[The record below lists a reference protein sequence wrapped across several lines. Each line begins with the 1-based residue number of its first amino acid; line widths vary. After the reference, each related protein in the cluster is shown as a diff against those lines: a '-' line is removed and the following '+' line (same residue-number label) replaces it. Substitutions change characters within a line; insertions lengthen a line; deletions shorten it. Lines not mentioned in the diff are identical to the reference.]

1 MASESQV
8 RLQIEY
14 PQQLSR
20 LHLLLKTFLGWLYV
34 VIPHMI
40 ILYIYGI
47 LAAVVTIIAFFAI
60 LFTGKYPQGLFSFV
74 VGYHRWGTRVTAY
87 AFYFMTDNYPPF
99 STGGDHALTLE
110 VEYPERL
117 SRVKV
122 LLKVFLGWLYVGIP
136 HGIALFFYSLAVL
149 VVIFISWW
157 SILIFGKFPQGFFGF
172 VVGLLRWNLRVN
184 VYLYLLRDEYPP
196 FSGRP

>member
-1 MASESQV
+1 
-8 RLQIEY
+8 
-14 PQQLSR
+14 
-20 LHLLLKTFLGWLYV
+20 
-34 VIPHMI
+34 
-40 ILYIYGI
+40 
-47 LAAVVTIIAFFAI
+47 
-60 LFTGKYPQGLFSFV
+60 
-74 VGYHRWGTRVTAY
+74 
-87 AFYFMTDNYPPF
+87 MTDNYPPF

-110 VEYPERL
+110 VECPERL

-136 HGIALFFYSLAVL
+136 HGIALFFYSLADL

-157 SILIFGKFPQGFFGF
+157 SILISGKFPQGFFDF

-184 VYLYLLRDEYPP
+184 IYLSLLRDEYPP